1 MAISLYRIDD
11 RLIHGQV
18 VVGWGQPLDI
28 DFIVLVD
35 DNVACC
41 DWEQDLY
48 RMGVPPE
55 MDLIFADV
63 PTAIRDHGKYLADK
77 RNGIVVTPDIP
88 TMQRLVY
95 GVKEIREV
103 NVGGVHHRAGRVQ
116 KNRYVFLSPEEE
128 VQLRAMVESGV
139 KVTAQDVPAAR
150 EVPMSE
156 ILGPAHPE
164 VKSA

>member
-1 MAISLYRIDD
+1 MPISLYRIDD

-28 DFIVLVD
+28 GFVVLVD

-55 MDLIFADV
+55 MEIIFADV
-63 PTAIRDHGKYLADK
+63 ATAVRDHDRYASDRRK
-77 RNGIVVTPDIP
+77 GIVVTPDIS

-95 GVKEIREV
+95 GVPSIREV
-103 NVGGVHHRAGRVQ
+103 NVGGIHHRAGRVQ
-116 KNRYVFLSPEEE
+116 KLRYVFLAPDEEA
-128 VQLRAMVESGV
+128 QLRAMAESGV

-156 ILGPAHPE
+156 VLAAKHPE
-164 VKSA
+164 ARTA

>member
-1 MAISLYRIDD
+1 MSLSLYRIDD

-28 DFIVLVD
+28 DFVVLVD

-55 MDLIFADV
+55 MELIFADV
-63 PTAIRDHGKYLADK
+63 TSAIRDHEKYAADRRK
-77 RNGIVVTPDIP
+77 GILVAPDIP

-95 GVKEIREV
+95 GVPSIREV
-103 NVGGVHHRAGRVQ
+103 NVGGIHHRAGRVQ
-116 KNRYVFLSPEEE
+116 KNRYVFLAPEEE
-128 VQLRAMVESGV
+128 AQLRAMMESGV

-156 ILGPAHPE
+156 ILAPGAPE
-164 VKSA
+164 ARSA

>member
-1 MAISLYRIDD
+1 MPLVLYRIDD

-28 DFIVLVD
+28 DFVVLVD

-55 MDLIFADV
+55 MELIFADV
-63 PTAIRDHGKYLADK
+63 TTAIKDHAKYASDRRK
-77 RNGIVVTPDIP
+77 GILVAPDIP
-88 TMQRLVY
+88 TMQRIVY
-95 GVKEIREV
+95 GVPDIREV
-103 NVGGVHHRAGRVQ
+103 NVGGIHHRAGRVQ
-116 KNRYVFLSPEEE
+116 KNRYVFLAPEEE

-156 ILGPAHPE
+156 LLAPMPPE
-164 VKSA
+164 AKSA